1 MKKSNA
7 FTKTELVV
15 VVLIINLLLA
25 VSVPALNQASEQAR
39 RAVCSGNL
47 RAIGVANENYAADN
61 NGWFVPAGY
70 SPYDDP
76 HNNNPPEQQYCNWVS
91 NAAYRMYIDI
101 DNYRTNIRGGLM
113 ISPVEF
119 LCPSDKISNDPRN
132 VSQYSILLSYAYNI
146 TDWNPWSSGSG
157 SGWLNRIVG
166 HRVDSINKPA
176 EKLIFIDAIDWWTEW
191 GAADYRIGWDKLGQ
205 DTADAY
211 RSKISPRVYGP
222 VFYRHNE
229 GANILFYD
237 GHVEW
242 RRKQDIFVVE
252 DWNAAPKIPGIWS
265 NYDTYP
271 PP

>member
-7 FTKTELVV
+7 FTLTELVV
-15 VVLIINLLLA
+15 VVLTITLLLA
-25 VSVPALNQASEQAR
+25 VSLPALNQASEQAR

-47 RAIGVANENYAADN
+47 RALGLANQNYAADHN
-61 NGWFVPAGY
+61 DWFVPAGY

-76 HNNNPPEQQYCNWVS
+76 HDNTPPEQKYCNWVM
-91 NAAYRMYIDI
+91 NAAYRKYIDI
-101 DNYRTNIRGGLM
+101 DSYRTREGLM
-113 ISPVEF
+113 QSPVEF

-132 VSQYSILLSYAYNI
+132 ISQYGVLLSYAYDI
-146 TDWNPWSSGSG
+146 TDWDPWGG
-157 SGWLNRIVG
+157 GWLNRVVG
-166 HRVDSINKPA
+166 YRVDELRKPA
-176 EKLIFIDAIDWWTEW
+176 ERIQFIDAIEWWTDW
-191 GAADYRIGWDKLGQ
+191 AAADYRIGWDKLGQ

-222 VFYRHNE
+222 VFYRHSE

-252 DWNAAPKIPGIWS
+252 DWNADPKIPGIWS

-271 PP
+271 PPK

>member
-7 FTKTELVV
+7 FTLTELIV
-15 VVLIINLLLA
+15 VVLIINFLLV

-39 RAVCSGNL
+39 RAACSGNL
-47 RAIGVANENYAADN
+47 KALGVANANYAADH

-70 SPYDDP
+70 TIEEPDRSTIIWARNEDF
-76 HNNNPPEQQYCNWVS
+76 
-91 NAAYRMYIDI
+91 
-101 DNYRTNIRGGLM
+101 RTYLQMDSYKTGMPALCF
-113 ISPVEF
+113 PDEF

-132 VSQYSILLSYAYNI
+132 MSQYGVLLSYAYNI
-146 TDWNPWSSGSG
+146 TDW
-157 SGWLNRIVG
+157 LNTSWGDIWDRPVVG
-166 HRVDSINKPA
+166 HKRQDMNHPSDTLMFV
-176 EKLIFIDAIDWWTEW
+176 DAIDWWTEW
-191 GAADYRIGWDKLGQ
+191 RAADYRIGWDKLGQ
-205 DTADAY
+205 DKADAY
-211 RSKISPRVYGP
+211 RNKISPAVYGP

-252 DWNAAPKIPGIWS
+252 DYYANPKIPGIWS